1 MRNIT
6 DSNNTC
12 SYDHKT
18 CGIVKYVAQVVRLHF
33 FKLKGLITL
42 QLFYT

>member
-1 MRNIT
+1 MRNVT

-12 SYDHKT
+12 VNDHKT
-18 CGIVKYVAQVVRLHF
+18 CRIVKYVEQVVRLHF